1 MVDNSTMENTQPKV
15 VKYVAHLLSYV
26 LHPLFIPTY
35 FFLFLMQVLP
45 FEFVGI
51 SEWQLKMRLFSVAW
65 LTAFFPAFAVFL
77 LWRLKL
83 SDSIFLRT
91 QKERIIPYVIT
102 MFFYWWM
109 YYLSR
114 NFTDQPIALKF
125 FYLGIFVASAI
136 GMTVNN
142 FIKVSL
148 HAMGIAGLTMAVI
161 LVSIFYPVNNAV
173 WVLLA
178 ILLTALVISARL
190 IVSDHTKKELI
201 VGLFIGVFTQVAAYL
216 WVV

>member
-142 FIKVSL
+142 FMKVSL
-148 HAMGIAGLTMAVI
+148 HAMGIAGLTTAVI
-161 LVSIFYPVNNAV
+161 LVSVFYPVNNAV

-190 IVSDHTKKELI
+190 VVSDHTKKELI
-201 VGLFIGVFTQVAAYL
+201 VGLLIGVVTQVAAYM

>member
-201 VGLFIGVFTQVAAYL
+201 VGLLIGVVTQVAAYL

>member
-1 MVDNSTMENTQPKV
+1 MVANSTMENPQPKIV
-15 VKYVAHLLSYV
+15 QYIGHLLSYV
-26 LHPLFIPTY
+26 FHPLFIPTY
-35 FFLFLMQVLP
+35 FFLYLMQVLP

-51 SEWQLKMRLFSVAW
+51 TEWQLNMRLFSVAW

-136 GMTVNN
+136 GLTVNN
-142 FIKVSL
+142 FMKVSL
-148 HAMGIAGLTMAVI
+148 HAMGIAGITTSII
-161 LVSIFYPVNNAV
+161 LVSVFYPVNNGI

-178 ILLTALVISARL
+178 VLLTALVISARL
-190 IVSDHTKKELI
+190 VVSDHSKKELI

-216 WVV
+216 WVI

>member
-1 MVDNSTMENTQPKV
+1 MVANSTMENTQPKV
-15 VKYVAHLLSYV
+15 VKYIAHLLSYV

-142 FIKVSL
+142 FMKVSL
-148 HAMGIAGLTMAVI
+148 HAMGIAGLTTAVI
-161 LVSIFYPVNNAV
+161 LVSVFYPVNNAV

-178 ILLTALVISARL
+178 VLLTALVISARL
-190 IVSDHTKKELI
+190 VVSDHTKKELV
-201 VGLFIGVFTQVAAYL
+201 VGLFIGVCTQVAAYL
-216 WVV
+216 WVI

>member
-1 MVDNSTMENTQPKV
+1 MVDQNNMEKSQPMI
-15 VKYVAHLLSYV
+15 VKYIAHLLSYV
-26 LHPLFIPTY
+26 FHPLFIPTY
-35 FFLFLMQVLP
+35 FFLYLMQVLP

-51 SEWQLKMRLFSVAW
+51 TDWQLKMRLFSVAW

-142 FIKVSL
+142 FMKVSL
-148 HAMGIAGLTMAVI
+148 HAMGIAGITTSIV
-161 LVSIFYPVNNAV
+161 LVSVFYSVTNAL
-173 WVLLA
+173 WVPLA
-178 ILLTALVISARL
+178 IVLTALVISARL
-190 IVSDHTKKELI
+190 VVSDHSKKELI
-201 VGLFIGVFTQVAAYL
+201 VGLFIGVFTQLAAYL

>member
-1 MVDNSTMENTQPKV
+1 MVANSTMENSQPKI
-15 VKYVAHLLSYV
+15 VKYIAHLLSYV

-51 SEWQLKMRLFSVAW
+51 TEWQLKMRLFSVAW

-142 FIKVSL
+142 FMKVSL
-148 HAMGIAGLTMAVI
+148 HAMGIAGLTTAVI
-161 LVSIFYPVNNAV
+161 LVSVFYPVNNAV

-178 ILLTALVISARL
+178 VLLTALVISARL
-190 IVSDHTKKELI
+190 VVSDHTKIELI

>member
-1 MVDNSTMENTQPKV
+1 MVANSTMENTQPKI
-15 VKYVAHLLSYV
+15 VKYIAHLLSYV

-51 SEWQLKMRLFSVAW
+51 SEWQLNMRLFSVAW

-91 QKERIIPYVIT
+91 QKERIIPYMIT

-142 FIKVSL
+142 FMKVSL
-148 HAMGIAGLTMAVI
+148 HAMGIAGLTTAVI
-161 LVSIFYPVNNAV
+161 LVSVFYPVNNAV

-178 ILLTALVISARL
+178 ILLKALVISARL
-190 IVSDHTKKELI
+190 VVSDHTKKELV

-216 WVV
+216 WVI

>member
-1 MVDNSTMENTQPKV
+1 MVANSTMENTQPKV
-15 VKYVAHLLSYV
+15 VKYIAHLLSYV

-142 FIKVSL
+142 FMKVSL
-148 HAMGIAGLTMAVI
+148 HAMGIAGLTTAVI
-161 LVSIFYPVNNAV
+161 LVSVFYPVNNAV

-178 ILLTALVISARL
+178 VFLTALVISARL
-190 IVSDHTKKELI
+190 VVSDHTKKELV
-201 VGLFIGVFTQVAAYL
+201 VGLFIGVCTQVAAYL
-216 WVV
+216 WVI

>member
-1 MVDNSTMENTQPKV
+1 MVANSTMQNPPPKI
-15 VKYVAHLLSYV
+15 VKYLAHLMSYV
-26 LHPLFIPTY
+26 FHPLFIPTY
-35 FFLFLMQVLP
+35 FFLYLMQVVP

-51 SEWQLKMRLFSVAW
+51 TEWQLNMRLFSVAW

-114 NFTDQPIALKF
+114 NFTDQPVGLKF

-136 GMTVNN
+136 GLTVNN
-142 FIKVSL
+142 FMKVSL
-148 HAMGIAGLTMAVI
+148 HAMGIAGLMTAVI
-161 LVSIFYPVNNAV
+161 LVSVFYPVNNAI
-173 WVLLA
+173 WVLLTV
-178 ILLTALVISARL
+178 LLTALVISARL
-190 IVSDHTKKELI
+190 VVSDHSQKELV
-201 VGLFIGVFTQVAAYL
+201 VGLFIGICTQVAAYL

>member
-1 MVDNSTMENTQPKV
+1 MVANSTMGTPQSKIIQ
-15 VKYVAHLLSYV
+15 YIAHLLSYV
-26 LHPLFIPTY
+26 FHPLFIPTY
-35 FFLFLMQVLP
+35 FFLYLMQVLP

-51 SEWQLKMRLFSVAW
+51 TDWQLKMRLFSVAW

-136 GMTVNN
+136 GLTVNN
-142 FIKVSL
+142 FMKVSL
-148 HAMGIAGLTMAVI
+148 HAMGIAGITTAII
-161 LVSIFYPVNNAV
+161 LVSIFYPVTNSI

-178 ILLTALVISARL
+178 VLLTALVISARL
-190 IVSDHTKKELI
+190 VVSDHSKKELV

-216 WVV
+216 WVI

>member
-1 MVDNSTMENTQPKV
+1 MVANSTMETSQPKI
-15 VKYVAHLLSYV
+15 VKYIAHLMSYV
-26 LHPLFIPTY
+26 FHPLFIPTY
-35 FFLFLMQVLP
+35 FFLYLMQVLP

-51 SEWQLKMRLFSVAW
+51 TEWQLKMRLFSVAW

-83 SDSIFLRT
+83 SDSIFLKT

-142 FIKVSL
+142 FMKVSL
-148 HAMGIAGLTMAVI
+148 HAMGIAGITTAIL
-161 LVSIFYPVNNAV
+161 LVSVFYPVNQ
-173 WVLLA
+173 VLWLPLA
-178 ILLTALVISARL
+178 ILLTGLVISARL
-190 IVSDHTKKELI
+190 VVSDHSKKELI
-201 VGLFIGVFTQVAAYL
+201 IGLFIGVFTQLAAYL
-216 WVV
+216 WVI

>member
-1 MVDNSTMENTQPKV
+1 MVANSIMKNTQPKLV
-15 VKYVAHLLSYV
+15 QYLAHLFSYV
-26 LHPLFIPTY
+26 FHPLFIPTY
-35 FFLFLMQVLP
+35 FFLYLMQVLP

-51 SEWQLKMRLFSVAW
+51 TDWQLKMRLFSVAW

-91 QKERIIPYVIT
+91 QKERIIPYVVT

-114 NFTDQPIALKF
+114 NFTDQPIVLKF

-142 FIKVSL
+142 FMKVSL
-148 HAMGIAGLTMAVI
+148 HAMGIAGFTTAII
-161 LVSIFYPVNNAV
+161 LVSLFYGVNNVA
-173 WVLLA
+173 WVPLSVLIA
-178 ILLTALVISARL
+178 SLVISARL
-190 IVSDHTKKELI
+190 VVSDHTKKELI
-201 VGLFIGVFTQVAAYL
+201 VGLFIGIFTQIAAYL
-216 WVV
+216 WVI

>member
-142 FIKVSL
+142 FMKVSL
-148 HAMGIAGLTMAVI
+148 HAMGIAGLTTSVI
-161 LVSIFYPVNNAV
+161 LVSVFYPVNNAV

-201 VGLFIGVFTQVAAYL
+201 VGLLIGVVTQVAAYL

>member
-1 MVDNSTMENTQPKV
+1 MENKSPKP
-15 VKYVAHLLSYV
+15 LSYIANAISYV
-26 LHPLFIPTY
+26 FHPLFIPTY
-35 FFLFLMQVLP
+35 FFIYLMYLVP

-51 SEWQLKMRLFSVAW
+51 TDWQLKLKLISVFW

-91 QKERIIPYVIT
+91 RKERIIPYVIT

-114 NFTDQPIALKF
+114 NFTDQPLALKY
-125 FYLGIFVASAI
+125 FYFGIFIASAI
-136 GMTVNN
+136 GLTVNN

-148 HAMGIAGLTMAVI
+148 HAMGVSGLLMAVV
-161 LVSIFYPVNNAV
+161 LVGFYYPVNNLG
-173 WVLLA
+173 WILMA
-178 ILLTALVISARL
+178 IVTTALVVSARMV
-190 IVSDHTKKELI
+190 VSDHTKNELI
-201 VGLFIGVFTQVAAYL
+201 VGFAIGVLTQVAAFI
-216 WVV
+216 WVI

>member
-1 MVDNSTMENTQPKV
+1 MVANTTMENLQPKIV
-15 VKYVAHLLSYV
+15 QYIAHLLSYV
-26 LHPLFIPTY
+26 FHPLFIPTY
-35 FFLFLMQVLP
+35 FFLYLMQVLP

-51 SEWQLKMRLFSVAW
+51 TDWQLKMRLFSVAW

-142 FIKVSL
+142 FMKVSL
-148 HAMGIAGLTMAVI
+148 HAMGIAGLATAII
-161 LVSIFYPVNNAV
+161 LVSVFYPVNNAI

-178 ILLTALVISARL
+178 VLLTALVISARL
-190 IVSDHTKKELI
+190 VVSDHSKKELI
-201 VGLFIGVFTQVAAYL
+201 VGLFIGVGTQVAAYL

>member
-142 FIKVSL
+142 FMKVSL
-148 HAMGIAGLTMAVI
+148 HAMGIAGLTTSVI
-161 LVSIFYPVNNAV
+161 LVSVFYPVNNAV

>member
-1 MVDNSTMENTQPKV
+1 MVANTTMENPQPKRIQ
-15 VKYVAHLLSYV
+15 YIAHFLSYV
-26 LHPLFIPTY
+26 FHPLFIPTY
-35 FFLFLMQVLP
+35 FFLYLMQVLP

-51 SEWQLKMRLFSVAW
+51 TDWQLKMRLFSVAW

-142 FIKVSL
+142 FMKVSL
-148 HAMGIAGLTMAVI
+148 HAMAIAGLATAII
-161 LVSIFYPVNNAV
+161 LVSVFYPVNNAI

-178 ILLTALVISARL
+178 VVLVALVISARL
-190 IVSDHTKKELI
+190 VVSDHSKKELL
-201 VGLFIGVFTQVAAYL
+201 VGLFIGVCTQVAAYL

>member
-1 MVDNSTMENTQPKV
+1 MGNQSPKFL
-15 VKYVAHLLSYV
+15 KLLAHLVSYV

-35 FFLFLMQVLP
+35 FFLYLMQVLP

-51 SEWQLKMRLFSVAW
+51 TDWQLKMRLFSVAW

-142 FIKVSL
+142 FMKVSL
-148 HAMGIAGLTMAVI
+148 HAMGIAGLTTAVI
-161 LVSIFYPVNNAV
+161 LVSVFYPVNNAV

-178 ILLTALVISARL
+178 VLLTALVISARL
-190 IVSDHTKKELI
+190 VVSDHTKKELI
-201 VGLFIGVFTQVAAYL
+201 VGLLIGVVTQVAAYL

>member
-1 MVDNSTMENTQPKV
+1 MVDNSTMENTQPKE

-77 LWRLKL
+77 LWRLKF
-83 SDSIFLRT
+83 SESIFLRT
-91 QKERIIPYVIT
+91 QKDRIIPYVIV

-114 NFTDQPIALKF
+114 NFSDQPIVLKY
-125 FYLGIFVASAI
+125 FYFGIFIASAI
-136 GMTVNN
+136 GLIVNN

-148 HAMGIAGLTMAVI
+148 HAMGMGG
-161 LVSIFYPVNNAV
+161 
-173 WVLLA
+173 LLA
-178 ILLTALVISARL
+178 SVVLVGLKYPINNIIWDMVMILITGMVVSARMM
-190 IVSDHTKKELI
+190 VSDHTKNELTI
-201 VGLFIGVFTQVAAYL
+201 GLGIGIITQTLAYFWVG
-216 WVV
+216 

>member
-1 MVDNSTMENTQPKV
+1 MVDQNNMEKSQPMI
-15 VKYVAHLLSYV
+15 VKYIAHLLSYV
-26 LHPLFIPTY
+26 FHPLFIPTY
-35 FFLFLMQVLP
+35 FFLYLMQVLP

-51 SEWQLKMRLFSVAW
+51 TDWQLKMRLFSVAW

-142 FIKVSL
+142 FMKVSL
-148 HAMGIAGLTMAVI
+148 HAMGIAGITTSIL
-161 LVSIFYPVNNAV
+161 LVSVFYPVTNAL
-173 WVLLA
+173 WVPLA
-178 ILLTALVISARL
+178 IVLTALVISARL
-190 IVSDHTKKELI
+190 VVSDHSKKELI
-201 VGLFIGVFTQVAAYL
+201 VGLFIGVCTQVAAYL

>member
-1 MVDNSTMENTQPKV
+1 MVANSTMQNPPPKI
-15 VKYVAHLLSYV
+15 VKYLAHLLSYV
-26 LHPLFIPTY
+26 FHPLFIPTY
-35 FFLFLMQVLP
+35 FFLYLMQVVP

-51 SEWQLKMRLFSVAW
+51 TEWQLNMRLFSVAW

-114 NFTDQPIALKF
+114 NFTDQPVALKF

-136 GMTVNN
+136 GLTVNN
-142 FIKVSL
+142 FMKVSL
-148 HAMGIAGLTMAVI
+148 HAMGIAGLMTAVI
-161 LVSIFYPVNNAV
+161 LVSVFYPVNNAI
-173 WVLLA
+173 WALLTV
-178 ILLTALVISARL
+178 LLTALVISARL
-190 IVSDHTKKELI
+190 VVSDHSKKELV
-201 VGLFIGVFTQVAAYL
+201 VGLFIGICTQVAAYL

>member
-1 MVDNSTMENTQPKV
+1 MVVNSTMENPKPKIV
-15 VKYVAHLLSYV
+15 IYIAHSLSYV

-51 SEWQLKMRLFSVAW
+51 TEWQLKMRLFSVAW

-142 FIKVSL
+142 FMKVSL
-148 HAMGIAGLTMAVI
+148 HAMGIAGLTTAVI
-161 LVSIFYPVNNAV
+161 LVSVFYPVNNAV

-178 ILLTALVISARL
+178 VLLTALVISARL
-190 IVSDHTKKELI
+190 VVSDHTKKELV

-216 WVV
+216 WVI

>member
-1 MVDNSTMENTQPKV
+1 MVDNTTMENTQPKV
-15 VKYVAHLLSYV
+15 VKYIAHLLSYV

-51 SEWQLKMRLFSVAW
+51 TEWQLKMRLFSVAW

-142 FIKVSL
+142 FMKVSL
-148 HAMGIAGLTMAVI
+148 HAMGIAGLTTSVI
-161 LVSIFYPVNNAV
+161 LVSVFYPVNNAV

-190 IVSDHTKKELI
+190 VVSDHTKKELI
-201 VGLFIGVFTQVAAYL
+201 VGLLIGVVTQVAAYL

>member
-1 MVDNSTMENTQPKV
+1 MVANSTMENSQPKI
-15 VKYVAHLLSYV
+15 VKYIAHLLSYV

-51 SEWQLKMRLFSVAW
+51 TEWQLKMRLFSVAW

-142 FIKVSL
+142 FMKVSL
-148 HAMGIAGLTMAVI
+148 HAMGIAGLTTAVI
-161 LVSIFYPVNNAV
+161 LVSVFYPVNNAV

-178 ILLTALVISARL
+178 VLLTALVISARL
-190 IVSDHTKKELI
+190 VVSDHNKKELI